1 MLVGG
6 GFLTSVLNLW
16 ISLLEALGAK
26 GTHWEWRKRAWQQS
40 LETRLARLENVERA
54 VRTTTRMCRS
64 CRYLMEGSLSVC
76 PSCGASMR
84 EVPRGGWMRAL
95 GLLVPMAP
103 SVSLVLI
110 TGNVVISLVAFLKW
124 GGGMEGGLMRL
135 LSPPG
140 EALYLL
146 GAKWGPAI
154 QAGQIWRLV
163 TANYLHGGLVHLA
176 FNCYAL
182 MSLGPLIEESF
193 GARKMFVL
201 YTVSGV
207 AGFAL
212 SAWWHPQSLSIG
224 ASAAI
229 YGLLAFAVVYGK
241 FRAGPSGR
249 ALADQLMRWLLFGL
263 VMFLFPGFDNTA
275 HVGGVIAG
283 ALLGLCLD
291 PLPIRTRTEDLL
303 WSVLGGLALLATI
316 GSFAAM
322 ALSYSENLRQISG

>member
-1 MLVGG
+1 
-6 GFLTSVLNLW
+6 
-16 ISLLEALGAK
+16 
-26 GTHWEWRKRAWQQS
+26 
-40 LETRLARLENVERA
+40 
-54 VRTTTRMCRS
+54 
-64 CRYLMEGSLSVC
+64 
-76 PSCGASMR
+76 
-84 EVPRGGWMRAL
+84 
-95 GLLVPMAP
+95 
-103 SVSLVLI
+103 
-110 TGNVVISLVAFLKW
+110 
-124 GGGMEGGLMRL
+124 MRL
-135 LSPPG
+135 LSPPN

-146 GAKWGPAI
+146 GAKWEPAI
-154 QAGQIWRLV
+154 RAGQIWRLV

-193 GARKMFVL
+193 GARKTFVL

-212 SAWWHPQSLSIG
+212 SSWWHPDTLSIG
-224 ASAAI
+224 ASGAI
-229 YGLLAFAVVYGK
+229 YGLLGFAVVYGR

-249 ALADQLMRWLLFGL
+249 ALAEQLMRWLLFGL

-291 PLPIRTRTEDLL
+291 PLPIRTRPGDLF
-303 WSVLGGLALLATI
+303 WSLLGGAALLATI

-322 ALSYSENLRQISG
+322 ALSYAENLRQISG